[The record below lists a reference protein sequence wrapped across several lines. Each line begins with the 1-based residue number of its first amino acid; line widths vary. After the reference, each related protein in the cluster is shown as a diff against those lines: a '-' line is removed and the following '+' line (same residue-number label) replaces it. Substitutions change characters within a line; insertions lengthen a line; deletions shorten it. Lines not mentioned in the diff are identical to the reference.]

1 MLRNTDG
8 GEGGHIFQK
17 KCYEGVRFSVI
28 RVTRGGWASNF
39 PGKNSKINV
48 KKVILKQFCFNF

>member
-8 GEGGHIFQK
+8 GEEGHIFQK

-28 RVTRGGWASNF
+28 RVTRGWVRVQF
-39 PGKNSKINV
+39 PGKKP
-48 KKVILKQFCFNF
+48 